1 MQKGARDG
9 PGGME
14 VANMPGAQEARWER
28 SLSEGGEEPRPDR
41 SRYATREAWIV
52 KVTKFSKV
60 FLKEWVRAF
69 TNSPLTEN

>member
-1 MQKGARDG
+1 MQKGARDR

-14 VANMPGAQEARWER
+14 VANMPGAQEALWGRR
-28 SLSEGGEEPRPDR
+28 LSEGGEEPRPDR
-41 SRYATREAWIV
+41 SRYATRGARIV